1 VGMGDNV
8 NLDRRFD
15 PVDVSQ
21 VRLVGRL
28 SPGQRIQRLLSARAL
43 VVGLIRGRLRRSH
56 PDLPL
61 DALNL
66 KVLEEVDRAGRAR
79 PGP

>member
-1 VGMGDNV
+1 MGANV
-8 NLDRRFD
+8 SLDRRFD

-21 VRLVGRL
+21 MRLVGRL
-28 SPGQRIQRLLSARAL
+28 SSGQRIQRLLNARAF

-56 PDLPL
+56 PDLPP

>member
-1 VGMGDNV
+1 MS
-8 NLDRRFD
+8 LDRRFD

-21 VRLVGRL
+21 MRLVGRL
-28 SPGQRIQRLLSARAL
+28 SSGQRIQRLLNARAF
-43 VVGLIRGRLRRSH
+43 VVRLIRGRLRRSH
-56 PDLPL
+56 PDLPP